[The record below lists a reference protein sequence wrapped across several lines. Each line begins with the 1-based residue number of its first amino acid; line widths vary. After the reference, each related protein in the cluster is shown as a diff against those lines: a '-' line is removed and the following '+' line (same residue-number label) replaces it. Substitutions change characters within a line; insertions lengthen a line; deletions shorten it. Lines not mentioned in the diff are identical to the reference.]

1 MKNQAKRLEKK
12 AKQMMQ
18 PRRKRKN
25 RVIQSHLHTKV
36 VNLAIVPRISSYQK
50 KKDAEELKEKINMV
64 KAQHGDDL
72 KSSTMTF
79 GVNK

>member
-12 AKQMMQ
+12 ATQMMQ

-36 VNLAIVPRISSYQK
+36 VNLAIVPKISSYQRK
-50 KKDAEELKEKINMV
+50 KEEKKLQEKINMV

-72 KSSTMTF
+72 RSSTMTF

>member
-1 MKNQAKRLEKK
+1 
-12 AKQMMQ
+12 MMQ

-25 RVIQSHLHTKV
+25 RVVQSHLHTKV
-36 VNLAIVPRISSYQK
+36 VNLFIIPRMTSYQREREEK
-50 KKDAEELKEKINMV
+50 KLQEKINMV
-64 KAQHGDDL
+64 KAQHGKDDL